1 MKWMSRLLFPVILAL
16 ICFPIWGKIAFGRF
30 QAHYYN
36 GDAQELNELF
46 TSAWTHGKADP
57 ESTIKK
63 HVQHAEG
70 VILAFYSEEKHSKS
84 PIMAAEA
91 IKGDDTETLAALIAK
106 AESKY
111 ENIKDFHV
119 GPMSVHLIL
128 DVSKVHLPIFDSLF
142 SRYQMGLTGLIY
154 CENQDCRAFPA
165 PLIHAR
171 GLKYEAA
178 VKALKHGKGALVEGM
193 DRSDGVYLFK
203 DFGII
208 MSDDEQLPLYRASV
222 PVRNPT
228 STQIIDACR
237 IAGDFLVRTQ
247 RATGRWYYEYYASRD
262 RSNKKAY
269 NILRHAGTTYSLFQL
284 YGVISEK
291 RYANAA
297 TRGLRYLEK
306 SIEADPVDDKRL
318 FVREGKHIKL
328 GGAGLGLMAY
338 VEKEKVLGTTAG
350 EKKTMEGLARHLMLS
365 QKADGSF
372 HSYHALPGKTAKK
385 RRSIYYPGEAMV
397 GLIRY
402 HQIRPERKDCLEAVI
417 KAANY
422 LIQKRW
428 NMLGIRFNIPP
439 DAWLMLALE
448 ELHEVTGDRVYAKYC
463 FEIAKGMKFD
473 QWISIYPQYD
483 YYGGFFPVAPQITPA
498 GARSEGLTAA
508 WLIAQRMG
516 DQNMIEG
523 LTATIRRSAGFQL
536 SGLIRKPFAA
546 LYKNPKRALGV
557 FRHNATSNRTRIDY
571 NQHNISGLL
580 IAAKIVDS

>member
-1 MKWMSRLLFPVILAL
+1 MKWMGRLLFLVILAL
-16 ICFPIWGKIAFGRF
+16 VCFPIWGKIALGRF

-36 GDAQELNELF
+36 GDAQELEKLF
-46 TSAWTHGKADP
+46 TSAWTHGKADA

-63 HVQHAEG
+63 HVQNAEG

-84 PIMAAEA
+84 PIMVAEA
-91 IKGDDTETLAALIAK
+91 IQGEDTETLVKLIAK
-106 AESKY
+106 AEAKY
-111 ENIKDFHV
+111 EKLKDFCV
-119 GPMSVHLIL
+119 GSMSVHLIL
-128 DVSKVHLPIFDSLF
+128 DASKVSLPIFDSLF
-142 SRYQMGLTGLIY
+142 SRYQKGLTGLIY
-154 CENQDCRAFPA
+154 CENHDCRAFPA

-171 GLKYEAA
+171 GLKYDVA
-178 VKALKHGKGALVEGM
+178 VKALKNGKGALVEGM

-228 STQIIDACR
+228 STQILDACR
-237 IAGDFLVRTQ
+237 IAGDFLVRMQ
-247 RATGRWYYEYYASRD
+247 RATGRWYYEYDASGD
-262 RSNKKAY
+262 RLNKKAY

-297 TRGLRYLEK
+297 TRGLRYLEN
-306 SIEADPVDDKRL
+306 SIEADPVDGKRL

-338 VEKEKVLGTTAG
+338 VEKEKVIGTTAR
-350 EKKTMEGLARHLMLS
+350 EKKTMDGLARHLIMS

-372 HSYHALPGKTAKK
+372 HSYHALPGKTAKM

-402 HQIRPERKDCLEAVI
+402 YQIRPERADCLDAVV
-417 KAANY
+417 KAADY
-422 LIQKRW
+422 LIKKRW
-428 NMLGIRFNIPP
+428 NILGLRFNIPP

-448 ELHEVTGDRVYAKYC
+448 ELHEVTGDLVYAKYC

-473 QWISIYPQYD
+473 QWIGIYPQYD
-483 YYGGFFPVAPQITPA
+483 YFGGFFPVAPQITPA

-516 DQNMIEG
+516 DKNTLDE
-523 LTATIRRSAGFQL
+523 LTTTIRQSAAFQL
-536 SGLIRKPFAA
+536 SGLIREPFVG

-557 FRHNATSNRTRIDY
+557 FRHSPVNNRTRIDY